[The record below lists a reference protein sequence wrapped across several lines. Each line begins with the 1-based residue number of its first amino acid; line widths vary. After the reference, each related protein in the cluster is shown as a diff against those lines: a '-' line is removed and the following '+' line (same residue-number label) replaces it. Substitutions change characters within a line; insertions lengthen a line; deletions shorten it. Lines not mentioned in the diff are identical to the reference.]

1 VAAFIRRTLQTD
13 VDMIHGRYGEF
24 VVLVDGSIVV
34 DGGAL
39 AALGILP
46 SRRKIADEVRARLET

>member
-1 VAAFIRRTLQTD
+1 MAAFIRRTLQTD